1 MLPTGQTKDG
11 FPGEEL
17 LFAAGVFLIK
27 EHTVVPTVRQTGDN
41 LSFDTTM
48 NIFNGDPK
56 LRRISRL

>member
-17 LFAAGVFLIK
+17 LFADAVFLIK

-41 LSFDTTM
+41 LAVDTTM
-48 NIFNGDPK
+48 VTFNCDPK
-56 LRRISRL
+56 MRRKSCL